1 MKAGVLRWA
10 RVMAAVFAA
19 ELLVLLDVMIPG
31 LDGVEVCRRLRAAAP
46 IAEVPVVMVTALD
59 DQAGR
64 SAGQWALADCQ
75 LLRSRA
81 RRRGVPSWCRE
92 KPVPCHE
99 DNSCSG

>member
-1 MKAGVLRWA
+1 MKAGVPPLA
-10 RVMAAVFAA
+10 RVKAAGFAA
-19 ELLVLLDVMIPG
+19 ELLVMLDGMRPG
-31 LDGVEVCRRLRAAAP
+31 LDGFEVCRRRRAAAP
-46 IAEVPVVMVTALD
+46 IAEGPVIRVTALD
-59 DQAGR
+59 DQAAR

-75 LLRSRA
+75 LLRSSA